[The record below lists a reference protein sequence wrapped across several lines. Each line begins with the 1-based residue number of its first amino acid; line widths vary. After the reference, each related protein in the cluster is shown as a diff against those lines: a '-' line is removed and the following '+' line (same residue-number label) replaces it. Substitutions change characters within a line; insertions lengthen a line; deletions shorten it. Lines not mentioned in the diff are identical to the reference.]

1 MKPRFQ
7 FIADSTAPMVVS
19 GTATWTYT
27 VQVRGEDV
35 EQQLSVHLESFTD
48 AHQLDALLEHAFKL
62 GMREGDWRVIRAV
75 ENAMQEYQ

>member
-7 FIADSTAPMVVS
+7 FIADSAAPMVVS

-48 AHQLDALLEHAFKL
+48 AHQLDALLEHTFKL
-62 GMREGDWRVIRAV
+62 GIREGDWRVIRAV